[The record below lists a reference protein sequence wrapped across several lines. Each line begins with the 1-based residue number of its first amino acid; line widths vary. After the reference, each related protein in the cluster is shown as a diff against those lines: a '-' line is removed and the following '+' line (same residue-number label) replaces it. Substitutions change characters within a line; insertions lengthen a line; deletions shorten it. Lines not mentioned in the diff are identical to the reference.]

1 MDPKSRRGGT
11 SHFTDANGTSGGS
24 STQQTLPPKETG
36 FVINN
41 VGDIKV
47 RVHEHDIFHAENP
60 VTNIQNFTINRDI
73 LIAALFVFKAML
85 TNTFFVESGFS
96 TLDLHEDTGVTC
108 QTMAAVLR
116 GLDFD
121 HQSSFWTPEGELLRQ
136 RPQGG
141 TVYRIMPLHLLEL
154 MWHTCRYIEDDYD
167 SDDETEIPCDNH
179 MSANILRWWL
189 NYYYEKTGDMVGP

>member
-85 TNTFFVESGFS
+85 TNTFFSNLAS
-96 TLDLHEDTGVTC
+96 LPWIC
-108 QTMAAVLR
+108 MKIPASPAKP
-116 GLDFD
+116 
-121 HQSSFWTPEGELLRQ
+121 WLL
-136 RPQGG
+136 
-141 TVYRIMPLHLLEL
+141 
-154 MWHTCRYIEDDYD
+154 C
-167 SDDETEIPCDNH
+167 
-179 MSANILRWWL
+179 
-189 NYYYEKTGDMVGP
+189 